1 MANDRPQIT
10 DPGSQFQDLRK
21 HARRLE
27 RLLFVLVAIITI
39 LPTSVFFA
47 LGLRYLQREAERA
60 TEHMALLIKEFYATN
75 TEQPQLAELLQKEMR
90 LNQVSALWLTGVGAE
105 PVLTLGHAPGS
116 FLPIRAKAD
125 LPSTLAPFKSISIEL
140 DSDPLLWQSGRIFA
154 IHLVVAALLVFLLH
168 RFSLPA
174 IEKAIEQLEMTQA
187 QLIHSEKLG
196 ALGEIYAGLTHE
208 INNPL
213 GIMIGKLELALKIAK
228 EHQLPAEL
236 TRDLEIVTRNGL
248 RISELVRSLLIFS
261 RKSTVSF
268 TATALNHVITEV
280 VELVDK
286 SYTKQHIRIERR
298 LDPKLP
304 YCHASAG
311 HLHQVFLGLMNN
323 ARDAMPQGGTITLRT
338 YVNSHFLIAEVED
351 TGTGMAP
358 DVKARIFEPFFT
370 TKGVGK
376 GTGLGLSVAYGII
389 KTHGG
394 DITVESTPGK
404 GSLFRLMLPIGG
416 PSNETD

>member
-1 MANDRPQIT
+1 MT
-10 DPGSQFQDLRK
+10 DLGSHFQDLRK

-27 RLLFVLVAIITI
+27 RLLFVLVAIIAI
-39 LPTSVFFA
+39 LPTSVFFV
-47 LGLRYLQREAERA
+47 LDLRHLQSDAHHAIEHVVFLM
-60 TEHMALLIKEFYATN
+60 TEIHAADPKHKR
-75 TEQPQLAELLQKEMR
+75 LAELLQEEMR
-90 LNQVSALWLTGVGAE
+90 LNRVSALRLMGSGVE
-105 PVLTLGHAPGS
+105 PVLSLGQAPGS
-116 FLPIRAKAD
+116 VLPIRARAD
-125 LPSTLAPFKSISIEL
+125 LPSSLAPLKSISIERE
-140 DSDPLLWQSGRIFA
+140 SDPLLLQSGRIFA
-154 IHLVVAALLVFLLH
+154 IHLVVAALLVLLLH
-168 RFSLPA
+168 RFFIPA
-174 IEKAIEQLEMTQA
+174 IEKALAQLEMTQA
-187 QLIHSEKLG
+187 QLIHSEKLS

-213 GIMIGKLELALKIAK
+213 GIMIGKLELAIKMAK
-228 EHQLPAEL
+228 ERQLPADL

-248 RISELVRSLLIFS
+248 RISELIRSLLIFS
-261 RKSTVSF
+261 RKSTLSF
-268 TATALNHVITEV
+268 TETALNHVIAEV
-280 VELVDK
+280 VDLVDK
-286 SYTKQHIRIERR
+286 PYAKQHIQIESRF
-298 LDPKLP
+298 DPKLP
-304 YCHASAG
+304 YCHGSAG
-311 HLHQVFLGLMNN
+311 HLHQVFLGLLNN

-404 GSLFRLMLPIGG
+404 GSLFRLMLPIER
-416 PSNETD
+416 PRQ

>member
-1 MANDRPQIT
+1 MANGRPRIT
-10 DPGSQFQDLRK
+10 DLGSQFQDLKK

-27 RLLFVLVAIITI
+27 RLLFVLVAIIAI

-47 LGLRYLQREAERA
+47 LGLRHLQSEAQRA
-60 TEHMALLIKEFYATN
+60 TEHVVFLIKEIHAAN
-75 TEQPQLAELLQKEMR
+75 PEHQRLAELVQEEMR
-90 LNQVSALWLTGVGAE
+90 LNRLSALRLMGTGVE
-105 PVLTLGHAPGS
+105 PVLSLGQARRS
-116 FLPIRAKAD
+116 FLPIRARTD
-125 LPSTLAPFKSISIEL
+125 LPSSLAPFKSISIEL
-140 DSDPLLWQSGRIFA
+140 DSSPLLLQSGRIFA
-154 IHLVVAALLVFLLH
+154 IHLVVAALLVLLLH
-168 RFSLPA
+168 RFSLPPIA
-174 IEKAIEQLEMTQA
+174 KAIEQLEVTQA
-187 QLIHSEKLG
+187 QLIHSEKLS

-228 EHQLPAEL
+228 EHQLPPEL

-261 RKSTVSF
+261 RKSTLSF
-268 TATALNHVITEV
+268 TETALNQVIAEV

-286 SYTKQHIRIERR
+286 PYAKQHIQIERR
-298 LDPKLP
+298 FDPKLP
-304 YCHASAG
+304 YCHGSAG
-311 HLHQVFLGLMNN
+311 HLHQVFLGLLNN

-351 TGTGMAP
+351 TGTGMPP

-404 GSLFRLMLPIGG
+404 GSLFRLMLPIEE
-416 PSNETD
+416 PRQ

>member
-1 MANDRPQIT
+1 MANGRSRIT
-10 DPGSQFQDLRK
+10 DLGSQFQDLRK

-27 RLLFVLVAIITI
+27 RLLFVLVAIIAI
-39 LPTSVFFA
+39 LPTSVFFV
-47 LGLRYLQREAERA
+47 LGLSHLQSDAHRA
-60 TEHMALLIKEFYATN
+60 TEHAVFLIKEIHVTN
-75 TEQPQLAELLQKEMR
+75 PEQRRLAELVQEEMR
-90 LNQVSALWLTGVGAE
+90 LNRVSALRLMGTGVE
-105 PVLTLGHAPGS
+105 PVLNLEQARGS
-116 FLPIRAKAD
+116 FLPIRARRD
-125 LPSTLAPFKSISIEL
+125 LPSSLAPFTSISIEL
-140 DSDPLLWQSGRIFA
+140 DGTPLLWQSGRIFA
-154 IHLVVAALLVFLLH
+154 IHLVVAALLMFLLH
-168 RFSLPA
+168 RFSLPP
-174 IEKAIEQLEMTQA
+174 IGKAIEQLEMTQA
-187 QLIHSEKLG
+187 QLIHSEKMS

-228 EHQLPAEL
+228 EHQLPADL

-261 RKSTVSF
+261 RKSTLSF
-268 TATALNHVITEV
+268 TETALNHVIAEV

-286 SYTKQHIRIERR
+286 PYAKQHIRIESRF
-298 LDPKLP
+298 DPKIP
-304 YCHASAG
+304 SCHGSAG
-311 HLHQVFLGLMNN
+311 HLHQVFLGLLNN
-323 ARDAMPQGGTITLRT
+323 ARDAMPHGGTITLRT

-404 GSLFRLMLPIGG
+404 GSLFRLMLPIEE
-416 PSNETD
+416 PRQ

>member
-1 MANDRPQIT
+1 MANGGPPIT
-10 DPGSQFQDLRK
+10 DLGSQFQDLKK
-21 HARRLE
+21 HARRLQ
-27 RLLFVLVAIITI
+27 RLLFLLVAIIAI
-39 LPTSVFFA
+39 LPTSVFFV
-47 LGLRYLQREAERA
+47 LGLTHLQSDADHA
-60 TEHMALLIKEFYATN
+60 TEHVVFLIKEIHAAN
-75 TEQPQLAELLQKEMR
+75 PEHQRLAELVQEEMR
-90 LNQVSALWLTGVGAE
+90 LNRVSALRLMGTGVE
-105 PVLTLGHAPGS
+105 PVLSLGQARRS
-116 FLPIRAKAD
+116 FLPIRARTD
-125 LPSTLAPFKSISIEL
+125 LPSSLAPFKSISIEL
-140 DSDPLLWQSGRIFA
+140 DSSPLLFQSGRIFA
-154 IHLVVAALLVFLLH
+154 IHLVVAALLVLLLH
-168 RFSLPA
+168 RFSLPPIA
-174 IEKAIEQLEMTQA
+174 KAIEQLEMTQA
-187 QLIHSEKLG
+187 QLIHSEKMS

-213 GIMIGKLELALKIAK
+213 GIMIGKLELALKMAK
-228 EHQLPAEL
+228 ERQLPADL

-261 RKSTVSF
+261 RKSTLSF
-268 TATALNHVITEV
+268 TETALNHVIAEV

-286 SYTKQHIRIERR
+286 PYAKQHIQIDRR
-298 LDPKLP
+298 FDPKLP
-304 YCHASAG
+304 HCHGSAG
-311 HLHQVFLGLMNN
+311 HLHQVFLGLMSN

-389 KTHGG
+389 QTHGG

-416 PSNETD
+416 PRQCS

>member
-1 MANDRPQIT
+1 VQSDAW
-10 DPGSQFQDLRK
+10 
-21 HARRLE
+21 H
-27 RLLFVLVAIITI
+27 
-39 LPTSVFFA
+39 
-47 LGLRYLQREAERA
+47 A
-60 TEHMALLIKEFYATN
+60 TEQVAFLIKEIHVTN
-75 TEQPQLAELLQKEMR
+75 PEHQRLVELLQEEMR
-90 LNQVSALWLTGVGAE
+90 LNRVSALRLMGTGVE
-105 PVLTLGHAPGS
+105 PIFSLGQARGS
-116 FLPIRAKAD
+116 FLPIRARAE
-125 LPSTLAPFKSISIEL
+125 LPSSLAPFKSISIEL
-140 DSDPLLWQSGRIFA
+140 DSAPLLWQSGRIFA
-154 IHLVVAALLVFLLH
+154 IHLVVAALLVFLLR

-187 QLIHSEKLG
+187 QLIHSEKLS

-213 GIMIGKLELALKIAK
+213 GIMIGKLELALKMAK
-228 EHQLPAEL
+228 ERQLPADL

-261 RKSTVSF
+261 RKSTLSF
-268 TATALNHVITEV
+268 TETALNHVIAEV

-286 SYTKQHIRIERR
+286 PYAKHHIQIESRF
-298 LDPKLP
+298 DPKLP
-304 YCHASAG
+304 YCHGSAG
-311 HLHQVFLGLMNN
+311 HLHQVFLSLLNN

-416 PSNETD
+416 PRQ